1 MRDSLQAGHWWA
13 SMLPFADGSCPRRSF
28 AVSTDVLASDSL
40 RDRGETGES
49 DSERAVSRVNAAD
62 F

>member
-1 MRDSLQAGHWWA
+1 MPLV
-13 SMLPFADGSCPRRSF
+13 ADGSCPRRSS
-28 AVSTDVLASDSL
+28 AVSTDALASDSL

-49 DSERAVSRVNAAD
+49 DSERAVSGVDAAD

>member
-1 MRDSLQAGHWWA
+1 
-13 SMLPFADGSCPRRSF
+13 MLLIADGSCPRRSS
-28 AVSTDVLASDSL
+28 AVSTDALASDSL

-49 DSERAVSRVNAAD
+49 DSERAVSGVDAAD